1 MSEVPPGFLASGVA
15 GSWLL
20 PSSVLTRLSSH
31 RIPDWVADL
40 TGIDRGSSFQ
50 SLENF
55 RLPADPDIRDRLC
68 RFSQQVLRQYIA
80 VLGDALAVEPPPKLI
95 RVNLKNVPW
104 SVRTRNCLNQEQL
117 ADDLDALLRV
127 TFKQLLSMP
136 NMGVR
141 SAIDF
146 AVTLES
152 SLVAASQA
160 ALTDR
165 ETQEHSKDKSE
176 EIESLLKGL
185 LSEPW
190 SSLVSAQDGRFKDLL
205 MPHGKQT
212 VAELADAALS
222 DLNTSSAST
231 FQLIT
236 TAEKIS
242 TRITEIDAMPLEQQL
257 RQFFF
262 QTLNIDERRGTALLK
277 RLGWLGAEPLT
288 LEECGQSLGVTR
300 ERVRQLEAKFRN
312 RIPTHSVFMP
322 GLTRAISLIE
332 SNAPVKPSEVSRL
345 LKKNRI
351 TTIDFSPVSLIA
363 AADELHVSTKLQ
375 ISTIG
380 ENAFVTKTGNIPA
393 SQIVSIARRISGAMG
408 VCSAEQ
414 IVDAVLSNEA
424 ASTESDRLSILEQVE
439 KLLSLSKDLK
449 CLGDGWYWAP
459 SVPAKRNRLLN
470 ITNRILSAKDRVSIK
485 KLREGVRRVYKFR
498 NSSNNPWVQL
508 RVPSSTVLKTF
519 FLDHPSYS
527 ISDDDFVTCQHH
539 LDYRVVLGDL
549 EQSLVDIF
557 RASAN
562 NILDRASIRAACAKR
577 NLNMHSVEIAL
588 TYSPIIEHLD
598 VNIWTIRGTEIL
610 PETVDAV
617 RHANS
622 LRPLNKRLQGY
633 GWTAAGNAWIGVKV
647 PDAVHNFVVGIPGS
661 LLRFLRAQ
669 EFSIHSKDDTVR
681 GKFSS
686 SEDGVL
692 YGFNRVLKEMDAEE
706 GDVLIFEFNLV
717 SSKAHLK
724 VGDAELLREYEGT
737 P

>member
-1 MSEVPPGFLASGVA
+1 MSEVPPGFLASGA
-15 GSWLL
+15 TGSWLL
-20 PSSVLTRLSSH
+20 PSSVLSRLSSH

-40 TGIDRGSSFQ
+40 TGNDRGSSFQ
-50 SLENF
+50 ALENF

-80 VLGDALAVEPPPKLI
+80 ILGDALAVEPPPKLI

-104 SVRTRNCLNQEQL
+104 SVRTRNCLNNEQL

-127 TFKQLLSMP
+127 TFNQLLAMP

-160 ALTDR
+160 APTDR
-165 ETQEHSKDKSE
+165 ESQEHSKQKSE
-176 EIESLLKGL
+176 EIEGLLKAL
-185 LSEPW
+185 LLEPW
-190 SSLVSAQDGRFKDLL
+190 SSLISSQDGRFKDLL
-205 MPHGKQT
+205 LPHGKQT

-231 FQLIT
+231 FQLIA
-236 TAEKIS
+236 TAEKIGARVS
-242 TRITEIDAMPLEQQL
+242 EIDAMPLEQQL
-257 RQFFF
+257 REFFF
-262 QTLNIDERRGTALLK
+262 QTLNIDEKRGVALLK
-277 RLGWLGAEPLT
+277 RLGWLGIAPLT

-300 ERVRQLEAKFRN
+300 ERVRQLEQKFRN

-322 GLTRAISLIE
+322 GLTKAISLIE
-332 SNAPVKPSEVSRL
+332 SRAPVKHSEMSRL

-380 ENAFVTKTGNIPA
+380 EDFFVTKTGNIPA
-393 SQIVSIARRISGAMG
+393 SRIISVARRISGAMG

-414 IVDAVLSNEA
+414 IVDAILSNNA
-424 ASTESDRLSILEQVE
+424 TSTESDRLALLEQVE
-439 KLLSLSKDLK
+439 KVLSFSKDLK
-449 CLGDGWYWAP
+449 SLGDGWYWAP

-470 ITNRILSAKDRVSIK
+470 ITNRILSAKDCVSIK

-508 RVPSSTVLKTF
+508 RVPSSAVLKTF
-519 FLDHPSYS
+519 FLDHPLYLV
-527 ISDDDFVTCQHH
+527 SDADLVTCQTH
-539 LDYRVVLGDL
+539 LDYRAVLGDL

-562 NILDRASIRAACAKR
+562 NILDRASIRTACAKR
-577 NLNMHSVEIAL
+577 HLNMHSVEIAL
-588 TYSPIIEHLD
+588 TYSPIIEHVD

-633 GWTAAGNAWIGVKV
+633 GWTAAGNAWIGIKV

-669 EFSIHSKDDTVR
+669 EFSIHSEDDTPR

-692 YGFNRVLKEMDAEE
+692 YGFNRVLKEMGAEE

-717 SSKAHLK
+717 SSKVFLK
-724 VGDAELLREYEGT
+724 VGDAELLREYEGN